1 MELVLLTGLQASG
14 KSTFCRERFFRTHL
28 RINLD
33 MINTRHREERLM
45 QVCFETQLPFVV
57 DNTNVTR
64 SDRERYIAL
73 ARQHKFRVIGYYF
86 QSKIHD
92 CIARNEQ
99 RTTEEQVPKL
109 GLLGASNRLELPSL
123 DEGFDELY
131 YVQIDPETKV
141 FLVEQW
147 GGTEQMNKNC
157 EGDKL

>member
-1 MELVLLTGLQASG
+1 
-14 KSTFCRERFFRTHL
+14 
-28 RINLD
+28 
-33 MINTRHREERLM
+33 MIKTRHREERLM

-73 ARQHKFRVIGYYF
+73 ARQHKFRIVGYYF

-92 CIARNEQ
+92 CIVRNEQ
-99 RTTEEQVPKL
+99 RSTEEQVSKL

-123 DEGFDELY
+123 GEGFDELY
-131 YVQIDPETKV
+131 YVQIDPETNA

-147 GGTEQMNKNC
+147 DGVKP
-157 EGDKL
+157 